1 MTSMKFL
8 MNGKELQLDVEPGVS
23 LLSLLRNYAG
33 LTGTKYG
40 CGEGACGSCT
50 VLVDGAPTRSCIT
63 DAEKVAGKRITTVEG
78 LGSTEKLHPIQQAF
92 IKHGAF
98 QCGYCT
104 PGMIMTAAALL
115 QANPSP
121 SDDEILSA
129 MDGNICRCG
138 TYPRILAAVKEAA
151 GARQEAAE

>member
-8 MNGKELQLDVEPGVS
+8 INGKELQLDVEPGVS